1 MDTRLLKLN
10 FKTYLLALSD
20 LIMPRVCVVCRRP
33 LYLRERCVCLKCRA
47 GLPYT
52 YNEKMPHN
60 PMADR
65 YNEQINR
72 KEPESQE
79 PYQWAV
85 ALLRYENA
93 SLFNRIPQSLKYEK
107 NLYAGRYF
115 SRQLAGKIKTSPQFK
130 DVDLII
136 PVPLHPRRQ
145 WKRGYNQAAVIAGV
159 LSEELGV
166 PMDTKLLRR
175 TRNTTSQTK
184 KTHEERQ
191 SNVADAF
198 ALNTRRLHV
207 LEGKKHIL
215 LVDDVFTTGATL
227 TECHKKIR
235 TATIAAR
242 ISVAT
247 LSCV

>member
-1 MDTRLLKLN
+1 MDIRLLKLN

-20 LIMPRVCVVCRRP
+20 LMMPRVCVVCRRP
-33 LYLRERCVCLKCRA
+33 LYLREKCVCLKCMA

-60 PMADR
+60 AMADR
-65 YNEQINR
+65 YNEQINA
-72 KEPESQE
+72 KDPESKE

-93 SLFNRIPQSLKYEK
+93 SPYNRIPQSLKYER
-107 NLYAGRYF
+107 NIYAGRYF
-115 SRQLAGKIKTSPQFK
+115 SGQLADRIKAGTRFS
-130 DVDLII
+130 DIDLII
-136 PVPLHPRRQ
+136 PVPLHPCRQ
-145 WKRGYNQAAVIAGV
+145 WKRGYNQAEVIAGV
-159 LSEELGV
+159 LSKELGV
-166 PMDTKLLRR
+166 PMETRLLKRA
-175 TRNTTSQTK
+175 RNTASQTQ

-191 SNVADAF
+191 GNVADAF
-198 ALNTRRLHV
+198 TLNPRRLHV

-235 TATIAAR
+235 TATAAR